1 MILEEDNNLKLSDT
15 DKEILK
21 QWGETDE
28 DIQQIERALNVTIF
42 TVGDV
47 ERAENGS
54 IVIPDEDNDKVI
66 TAQEAREILGD
77 ETFLS
82 GLDRSAFHWTSGRYN
97 ADETKY
103 VSFDSSKLFESVKLH
118 EDKEEDVE
126 HLKADLDTNLR
137 YLLLNHRFSS
147 IDAIKKALERDG
159 IKVNSLAED
168 GPKDENDTTDLSL
181 VGNVEYVMGFDIEIF
196 YIITRAG
203 NMYITECNVLEQYD
217 ECLTEVNERFSCPE
231 CKKDI
236 NELFET
242 DNSCECPE
250 CGYTGKKQDFRE
262 CVKKESKKESKK
274 VVTEGKLNFIENVD
288 ELPDMCYGVLPS
300 DNSIIIIKKG
310 ETGYYTTDYSDMVEG
325 ETYDERY
332 KSANEVVNKL
342 NAEIDITPDQRF
354 TMEIRS
360 MNGNWNSKKTE
371 SELSEKPFED
381 KLLDLFGH
389 IMLEKEF
396 NGYYVDDT
404 YVAISEGIGDEDGNW
419 LPDGGY
425 CIYTVGNIV
434 FQDPKVDGELLF
446 DIHAPTFIK
455 DSEGNEYGN
464 ILYVDKT
471 CDLKDAVN
479 KILPTIKNTK
489 FIDGDYLAHIDESK
503 KEERNLTRAER
514 HNRDAERIYDTYN
527 KQIERF
533 CEFLRRLGYDEDRIT
548 KARQNTG
555 IGAHELWDLCKPEA
569 DKLGPDVWD
578 KLCSLKVDMNEVIPE
593 K

>member
-137 YLLLNHRFSS
+137 YLLLNHRFSN

-159 IKVNSLAED
+159 IGVNSLAED

-371 SELSEKPFED
+371 SELSEKSFED

>member
-1 MILEEDNNLKLSDT
+1 M
-15 DKEILK
+15 
-21 QWGETDE
+21 
-28 DIQQIERALNVTIF
+28 
-42 TVGDV
+42 
-47 ERAENGS
+47 
-54 IVIPDEDNDKVI
+54 P
-66 TAQEAREILGD
+66 
-77 ETFLS
+77 
-82 GLDRSAFHWTSGRYN
+82 
-97 ADETKY
+97 
-103 VSFDSSKLFESVKLH
+103 
-118 EDKEEDVE
+118 
-126 HLKADLDTNLR
+126 
-137 YLLLNHRFSS
+137 
-147 IDAIKKALERDG
+147 
-159 IKVNSLAED
+159 
-168 GPKDENDTTDLSL
+168 
-181 VGNVEYVMGFDIEIF
+181 
-196 YIITRAG
+196 
-203 NMYITECNVLEQYD
+203 
-217 ECLTEVNERFSCPE
+217 
-231 CKKDI
+231 
-236 NELFET
+236 
-242 DNSCECPE
+242 
-250 CGYTGKKQDFRE
+250 
-262 CVKKESKKESKK
+262 
-274 VVTEGKLNFIENVD
+274 
-288 ELPDMCYGVLPS
+288 
-300 DNSIIIIKKG
+300 
-310 ETGYYTTDYSDMVEG
+310 
-325 ETYDERY
+325 
-332 KSANEVVNKL
+332 
-342 NAEIDITPDQRF
+342 
-354 TMEIRS
+354 
-360 MNGNWNSKKTE
+360 
-371 SELSEKPFED
+371 
-381 KLLDLFGH
+381 
-389 IMLEKEF
+389 EKEF

-593 K
+593 KLI

>member
-1 MILEEDNNLKLSDT
+1 MILEEDNSLRLSEK
-15 DKEILK
+15 DKETLK

-28 DIQQIERALNVTIF
+28 DIQQIERALNVTEF

-103 VSFDSSKLFESVKLH
+103 VSFDSSKLFKDNELCEES
-118 EDKEEDVE
+118 
-126 HLKADLDTNLR
+126 R
-137 YLLLNHRFSS
+137 
-147 IDAIKKALERDG
+147 
-159 IKVNSLAED
+159 
-168 GPKDENDTTDLSL
+168 
-181 VGNVEYVMGFDIEIF
+181 
-196 YIITRAG
+196 
-203 NMYITECNVLEQYD
+203 
-217 ECLTEVNERFSCPE
+217 ERFNCPE
-231 CKKDI
+231 CNKDI
-236 NELFET
+236 NELFEC
-242 DNSCECPE
+242 DGKCECPE
-250 CGYTGKKQDFRE
+250 CGHSGNKEDFRE
-262 CVKKESKKESKK
+262 CANKKLKKENKK
-274 VVTEGKLNFIENVD
+274 VIVEGKLNFIENVD

-310 ETGYYTTDYSDMVEG
+310 ETGYYTTDYNDMVEG

-332 KSANEVVNKL
+332 HSANEVANKL

-371 SELSEKPFED
+371 SELSEKSFED

-389 IMLEKEF
+389 IMPEKEF

-434 FQDPKVDGELLF
+434 FQDPKVDGEILF

-514 HNRDAERIYDTYN
+514 HNKNMEQIFDTYN

-555 IGAHELWDLCKPEA
+555 LGAHELWDLAQSEA
-569 DKLGPDVWD
+569 EKLGPDVWD
-578 KLCSLKVDMNEVIPE
+578 KVCNLSVDMDEIVPA

>member
-1 MILEEDNNLKLSDT
+1 MILEEDNSLRLSEK
-15 DKEILK
+15 DKETLK

-28 DIQQIERALNVTIF
+28 DIQQIERALNVTEF

-54 IVIPDEDNDKVI
+54 IVIPDEDNDRVI

-103 VSFDSSKLFESVKLH
+103 VSFDSSKLFKDSELCEESK
-118 EDKEEDVE
+118 
-126 HLKADLDTNLR
+126 
-137 YLLLNHRFSS
+137 
-147 IDAIKKALERDG
+147 
-159 IKVNSLAED
+159 
-168 GPKDENDTTDLSL
+168 
-181 VGNVEYVMGFDIEIF
+181 
-196 YIITRAG
+196 
-203 NMYITECNVLEQYD
+203 
-217 ECLTEVNERFSCPE
+217 ERFNCPE
-231 CKKDI
+231 CNEDI
-236 NELFET
+236 NELFEC
-242 DNSCECPE
+242 DGKCECPE
-250 CGYTGKKQDFRE
+250 CGHSGNKEDFRE
-262 CVKKESKKESKK
+262 CINKKLKKENKKAI
-274 VVTEGKLNFIENVD
+274 VEGKLNFIENVD

-310 ETGYYTTDYSDMVEG
+310 ETGYYTTDYNDMVEG

-332 KSANEVVNKL
+332 HSANEVANNL

-371 SELSEKPFED
+371 SELSEKSFED

-389 IMLEKEF
+389 IMPEKEF

-593 K
+593 KKEERNLTRAERHNKNMEQIFDTYNKQIERFCEFLRRLGYDEDRITKARQNTGLGAHELWDLAQPEAEKLGPDVWDKVCNLSVDMDEIVPAK